1 MSSELERELERALGE
16 APGPDPGVTDRALR
30 SALEA
35 LPSPADA
42 RRIRRR
48 RIALLLAAC
57 IAAFVSGGVTLAATD
72 GRLPGIGPALTP
84 DRPAT
89 SGAQARHRAATV
101 APGQAI
107 SALIGGRGVVVTAR
121 RTRAFAGPHLT
132 GFAAS
137 PAALY
142 AVEARPGH
150 LRAVQVGT
158 GRVAWRSRVAG
169 TAGGSRVGA
178 VPDPGRVSAP
188 RPPRARGA
196 RHLGQRHARLHGARR
211 RRSGRPLVAVGL
223 EGVRVRPRRRRR
235 SGARCDRRTRHG
247 NPPGVRAAH
256 RRGRC
261 VRAVGRPARDRRPG
275 RDICASSTPPA
286 TRRRSARRSLRGL
299 PSIGWLG
306 ANQLV
311 VGAGSTLSRIV
322 IHRLGT
328 GYDATAT
335 PGTVAGLAASP
346 DGRRIVLALESGG
359 RTRVVIAATPRF
371 SEEAGPLRILRTL
384 ANRPGAGAVPLSW
397 L

>member
-72 GRLPGIGPALTP
+72 GRLPGIGPAPTP
-84 DRPAT
+84 DRLST
-89 SGAQARHRAATV
+89 SGAQARHRATTV

-107 SALIGGRGVVVTAR
+107 SALIGGRGVLVTAQR
-121 RTRAFAGPHLT
+121 ARTFAGPHLT

-158 GRVAWRSRVAG
+158 GRVAWRLRVAG
-169 TAGGSRVGA
+169 TPTDPVWAPFPIRVAYLLQGRRGLEVHDIWGNGTHDFAVHGAAAAVAPSWRWDSKAFAFVRGDGA
-178 VPDPGRVSAP
+178 VLVHDAIGGRDTA
-188 RPPRARGA
+188 
-196 RHLGQRHARLHGARR
+196 L
-211 RRSGRPLVAVGL
+211 
-223 EGVRVRPRRRRR
+223 
-235 SGARCDRRTRHG
+235 
-247 NPPGVRAAH
+247 
-256 RRGRC
+256 
-261 VRAVGRPARDRRPG
+261 RPACGLRTAAAVAFAPSGGRLAIADRQGHMRVVDTTG
-275 RDICASSTPPA
+275 HAPA
-286 TRRRSARRSLRGL
+286 LCTTVGRGL

-328 GYDATAT
+328 GYDATTT

-346 DGRRIVLALESGG
+346 DGRRIVLALESSG

-371 SEEAGPLRILRTL
+371 SEEAGPLHILRIL